1 MTIKKICIVGYGSHV
16 KNTIIPSLHLDDENI
31 KIVTEKP
38 INNFETFSNIKLAL
52 QKLTKDYI
60 FFNSTPP
67 RFHYF
72 ISKLIL
78 SSGFNVIV
86 EKPLCL
92 KVSQLEKLHNIAKKK
107 RLFMFENMM
116 YFYSRQ
122 FQLFK
127 KLLNKKK
134 IDEINMNFFIP
145 DFNKNSFRVNNNLD
159 SSLLYDMGCYPFSL
173 VSYFSFDNKNY
184 KVLYK
189 TKNKKLNFVKVSF
202 LSKKIKFTIKLAIF
216 QKYENYV
223 KIIFKDNS
231 FYHLNNFFYG
241 KKIKKLNYFCDS
253 NKKIKK
259 WKINEDNLFKNIFNY
274 SNQKLLKLSRAQFF
288 VIKNYLIN
296 LNLIKRYIKL

>member
-1 MTIKKICIVGYGSHV
+1 
-16 KNTIIPSLHLDDENI
+16 
-31 KIVTEKP
+31 
-38 INNFETFSNIKLAL
+38 
-52 QKLTKDYI
+52 
-60 FFNSTPP
+60 
-67 RFHYF
+67 
-72 ISKLIL
+72 
-78 SSGFNVIV
+78 
-86 EKPLCL
+86 
-92 KVSQLEKLHNIAKKK
+92 
-107 RLFMFENMM
+107 MFENMM

-173 VSYFSFDNKNY
+173 VSYFSFHNKNY